1 MISSKIFLR
10 TDAVKNDGTAPL
22 YLQIIIDR
30 KKKTYHSE
38 FFVRPEYWDGARVK
52 AKHKLSIEINNFL
65 DDFKVKA
72 DNSILQLRKQNRPV
86 NFENFENLFLANETK
101 ATYDFYVHAMQYIE
115 LFKKNYS
122 NGSHRQLLS
131 EVNKLKRFKPSLS
144 FNEVNHDFLS
154 RYEAYMLNTLNNKP
168 NTVSKTFKK
177 IKMFMNVALKNGVI
191 TENPIASFKIK
202 TAPTSRSYLSV
213 EELSILEDIFLKNGI
228 NNHLHNTLQCFLF
241 ACYTGLRYDDI
252 RNLDY
257 KDIST
262 GYILLVQGKT
272 NVQITIPL
280 IEKAK
285 NLIDQSQHTGRV
297 FTVYTN
303 QKCNEYLKFIMVYAN
318 IDKRV
323 SFHTARHTF
332 ATISLNIGI
341 PIDIVSKLLGH
352 ADLKT
357 TQIYAK
363 LFEKTKFDQ
372 MDKWNKM

>member
-1 MISSKIFLR
+1 MITLKIFLR

-22 YLQIIIDR
+22 YLILTIDR
-30 KKKTYHSE
+30 KKKRYHTNY
-38 FFVRPEYWDGARVK
+38 FIKPEYWDGERIK
-52 AKHKLSIEINNFL
+52 PKHKLSIEINNFL
-65 DDFKVKA
+65 DNFKIKA
-72 DNSILQLRKQNRPV
+72 DNALLQLRKEDKQL
-86 NFENFENLFLANETK
+86 NFENFESLFLQEKGTANN
-101 ATYDFYVHAMQYIE
+101 DFYAYALNYLEVY
-115 LFKKNYS
+115 KKTYTQ
-122 NGSHRQLLS
+122 GTYEKIYYDLQ
-131 EVNKLKRFKPSLS
+131 KLKRFKPTLT
-144 FNEVNHDFLS
+144 FDEINYDFFCK
-154 RYEAYMLNTLNNKP
+154 YEAYMLNTLNNQT
-168 NTVSKTFKK
+168 NTIAKSLK
-177 IKMFMNVALKNGVI
+177 IIKRFISIAVKNGTLKVDPVSSY
-191 TENPIASFKIK
+191 TIK
-202 TAPTSRSYLSV
+202 TAPTSRTYLSV
-213 EELSILEDIFLKNGI
+213 EELNLLEDLFLKNEI
-228 NNHLHNTLQCFLF
+228 NNSLRNTLQCFLF

-252 RNLDY
+252 LNLDY

-280 IEKAK
+280 IDKAK
-285 NLIDQSQHTGRV
+285 ILIDQSKHSGKV

-303 QKCNEYLKFIMVYAN
+303 QKCNQYLKLIMILAN
-318 IDKRV
+318 INKMV

-341 PIDIVSKLLGH
+341 PIEVVSKLLGH